1 MTETRSLKVSQH
13 KRTTLEVEIHRNPAQ
28 DESPVAFGT
37 EMSEKTRPASELIP
51 VEQGPDFAI
60 STGSQDREEMSVFL
74 IEKIAVECSPT
85 GHTNAIG
92 VRVSGYVFL
101 VLGTFQEHSG
111 CSFRKRE
118 ISFTKRK
125 HSGNLT
131 VRKKLMIT
139 K

>member
-1 MTETRSLKVSQH
+1 M
-13 KRTTLEVEIHRNPAQ
+13 
-28 DESPVAFGT
+28 
-37 EMSEKTRPASELIP
+37 
-51 VEQGPDFAI
+51 

-74 IEKIAVECSPT
+74 IEKLAVEGSPT

-101 VLGTFQEHSG
+101 VLGTIQKPSG
-111 CSFRKRE
+111 CSFMKRK

-125 HSGNLT
+125 HSGKSTL
-131 VRKKLMIT
+131 RKKLMIT

>member
-1 MTETRSLKVSQH
+1 MTETRSLKVSQD
-13 KRTTLEVEIHRNPAQ
+13 KRTKLEVEIHRNSAQ
-28 DESPVAFGT
+28 DESPVEFGT
-37 EMSEKTRPASELIP
+37 ERSENTRPPSEFIP
-51 VEQGPDFAI
+51 VAQGPEFAI

-74 IEKIAVECSPT
+74 IEKLAVECYPT

-92 VRVSGYVFL
+92 VRVSGYDLL
-101 VLGTFQEHSG
+101 VLGTFRKHSG

-118 ISFTKRK
+118 FSFTKRK
-125 HSGNLT
+125 HSGKST